1 MYLGTISLC
10 SCGGCERSLLLTG
23 EPLVAL
29 LSENNISFSGQLVDR
44 HSISPSDI
52 VLAAGCVRNSE
63 EIELAREVSRT
74 SRKVIAV
81 GSCAVFGGIPGM
93 ASLPDEIASG
103 HAVEGLPAL
112 LEGAVPLDSVM
123 DIDYY
128 IPGCPPPPSLILDS
142 LKSVLEGYPPAR
154 SDFTVC
160 AECRRRTERC
170 EIEWRDHPGAGLAPD
185 ACLLSAGHL
194 CLGPVTRGGCHA
206 VCTGHGSICIGCR
219 GPSDAVLSSELHS
232 MFSDMVR
239 YAASTAGVR
248 EEKVEKKL
256 QKLLKYMYLFT
267 RRDPVTRHRPREKVP
282 AD

>member
-1 MYLGTISLC
+1 MYIGTISLC
-10 SCGGCERSLLLTG
+10 SCGGCERSLLMTG

-63 EIELAREVSRT
+63 EMELAREVSRT

-93 ASLPDEIASG
+93 AALPDEMTQAG
-103 HAVEGLPAL
+103 TDEGLPEL
-112 LEGAVPLDSVM
+112 LTEAVPLDSVM

-128 IPGCPPPPSLILDS
+128 IPGCPPPPALILDS
-142 LKSVLEGYPPAR
+142 LKSVLEGYPPTR
-154 SDFTVC
+154 SEVTVC
-160 AECRRRTERC
+160 AECRRRAERG
-170 EIEWRDHPGAGLAPD
+170 EIEWRDHPGEGVAPD
-185 ACLLSAGHL
+185 VCLLSGGHL

-206 VCTGHGSICIGCR
+206 ACTAHGSICIGCR
-219 GPSDAVLSSELHS
+219 GPSDVVLSSQMHS
-232 MFSDMVR
+232 MFSDLVR

-248 EEKVEKKL
+248 DEKVEKKL
-256 QKLLKYMYLFT
+256 QRYLKHMYLFA
-267 RRDPVTRHRPREKVP
+267 RRDPVTRRRPREKVP